1 MARRYRVKIN
11 QIVWDIMKEIYK
23 ERVQTVRK
31 TKPLF

>member
-11 QIVWDIMKEIYK
+11 QIVWDIMKDIYK
-23 ERVQTVRK
+23 ERIKTVRK

>member
-11 QIVWDIMKEIYK
+11 QIVWDIMKDIYK
-23 ERVQTVRK
+23 DRVKIVRK